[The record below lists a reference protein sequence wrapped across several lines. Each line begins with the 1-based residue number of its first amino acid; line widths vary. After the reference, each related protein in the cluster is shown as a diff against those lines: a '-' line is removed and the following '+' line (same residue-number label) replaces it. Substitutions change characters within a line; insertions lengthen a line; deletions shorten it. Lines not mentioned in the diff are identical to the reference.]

1 LGEGAEGMKLRI
13 GFIGLGA
20 MGLSHVK
27 AVARLC
33 GDKAEITALCG
44 TTDIN
49 FEAAMEVAPK
59 AKRFKQSS
67 HLIQSEL
74 DAIFVSTPNFTHAKL
89 AEEILSAGKHLF
101 LEKPCGITREECL
114 RVLDAANHSKSILM
128 LGHELRYSP
137 YFQRIKELVER
148 GEIGKPQ
155 MVWTREF
162 RGPFQ
167 KKSGDWIQDERLSG
181 GCLVDKNCH
190 HFDLMNWWVDAK
202 PQRVSAFGGC
212 AVNRVIEGEHQVHD
226 HATVSYEYENGVR
239 GTLQLC
245 MFALD
250 FPSEDLEMGII
261 GDAGMLVT
269 RISRI
274 EILQWKRQSHQK
286 EPIIHKV
293 NARHGEG
300 WGNHLGFDEIH
311 QEFVN
316 CILEK
321 RQPLSTVQNCID
333 GTLLAIA
340 AERAIKKGQVVTVDS
355 AN

>member
-1 LGEGAEGMKLRI
+1 MKLRV

-27 AVARLC
+27 AIHRLC
-33 GDKAEITALCG
+33 ADKADITALCG
-44 TTDIN
+44 ATDAN
-49 FEAAMEVAPK
+49 FQAAAEVAPT
-59 AKRFKQSS
+59 AKRFKQPSR
-67 HLIQSEL
+67 LIQSRL

-101 LEKPCGITREECL
+101 LEKPCGITPEECV
-114 RVLDAANHSKSILM
+114 RVLDLSNRSDRILM
-128 LGHELRYSP
+128 LGQELRYSP
-137 YFQRIKELVER
+137 FFQKIKELVDR
-148 GEIGKPQ
+148 GEIGKPH

-190 HFDLMNWWVDAK
+190 HFDLMNWWVGAR

-212 AVNRVIEGEHQVHD
+212 AVNRVNESEHQVHD

-261 GDAGMLVT
+261 GDGGMLVT

-274 EILQWKRQSHQK
+274 EILQWKRGRNQK
-286 EPIIHKV
+286 DPIIHKV
-293 NARHGEG
+293 YARQGEG

-311 QEFVN
+311 DEFVN
-316 CILEK
+316 CVLEN
-321 RQPLSTVQNCID
+321 RQPLTTVKNCID
-333 GTLLAIA
+333 GILLAIA
-340 AERAIKKGQVVTVDS
+340 AERAIKNGQVVTVDS
-355 AN
+355 GN

>member
-1 LGEGAEGMKLRI
+1 MKLRL

-20 MGLSHVK
+20 MGLSHIK
-27 AVARLC
+27 AIQRLC
-33 GDKAEITALCG
+33 SDKAEITALCG
-44 TTDIN
+44 ATDAN
-49 FEAAMEVAPK
+49 FEAASQVAPT
-59 AKRFKQSS
+59 ATRFKQASE
-67 HLIQSEL
+67 LIHSRL

-89 AEEILSAGKHLF
+89 AQEILAAGKHLF
-101 LEKPCGITREECL
+101 LEKPCGITPEECL
-114 RVLDAANHSKSILM
+114 HVLDLANRSDRVLM

-137 YFQRIKELVER
+137 FFQKIKVLVEG

-190 HFDLMNWWVDAK
+190 HFDLMNWWVGAR
-202 PQRVSAFGGC
+202 PSRVSAFGGC
-212 AVNRVIEGEHQVHD
+212 AVNRVIEGVHQVND
-226 HATVSYEYENGVR
+226 HATVSYEYENGVC

-274 EILQWKRQSHQK
+274 EILQWKRGTNQK
-286 EPIIHKV
+286 EPIVHRV

-311 QEFVN
+311 EEFVK

-321 RQPLSTVQNCID
+321 RKPLTSVENCID
-333 GTLLAIA
+333 GTLLSIA
-340 AERAIKKGQVVTVDS
+340 AERAIKSGQVVSVDTR
-355 AN
+355 N

>member
-1 LGEGAEGMKLRI
+1 MKLRI

-27 AVARLC
+27 AIHRLC
-33 GDKAEITALCG
+33 GDKAEIVALCG
-44 TTDIN
+44 TSDTN
-49 FEAAMEVAPK
+49 FQAAIEVAPD
-59 AKRFKQSS
+59 AKRFKQATQ
-67 HLIQSEL
+67 LIHSDL
-74 DAIFVSTPNFTHAKL
+74 DAVFVSTPNFTHAKL
-89 AEEILSAGKHLF
+89 AEEILGAGKHLF
-101 LEKPCGITREECL
+101 LEKPCGITRDECL
-114 RVLDAANHSKSILM
+114 RVLDVASRSDRILM

-137 YFQRIKELVER
+137 FFQRFKELVEH
-148 GEIGKPQ
+148 GEIGKPRL
-155 MVWTREF
+155 VWTREF

-190 HFDLMNWWVDAK
+190 HFDLMNWWVGAH
-202 PQRVSAFGGC
+202 PHRVSAFGGC
-212 AVNRVIEGEHQVHD
+212 AVNRIIGGEHQVND

-274 EILQWKRQSHQK
+274 EVLQWKRGANQK
-286 EPIIHKV
+286 DPIIHKV
-293 NARHGEG
+293 HASRGEG

-311 QEFVN
+311 EEFVN
-316 CILEK
+316 CILEN
-321 RQPLSTVQNCID
+321 RQPLSSVKNCLD

-340 AERAIKKGQVVTVDS
+340 AERAIKKGEVVTVNS

>member
-1 LGEGAEGMKLRI
+1 MKLRI

-27 AVARLC
+27 AIDRLC
-33 GDKAEITALCG
+33 GDEAEIIALCG
-44 TTDIN
+44 TT
-49 FEAAMEVAPK
+49 EANLQAALDVAPK
-59 AKRFKQSS
+59 AKTFKDSTP
-67 HLIQSEL
+67 LIQSDL

-89 AEEILSAGKHLF
+89 AEEILDAGKHLF
-101 LEKPCGITREECL
+101 LEKPCGINRAECL
-114 RVLDAANHSKSILM
+114 HVLDIASRSDRVLM

-137 YFQRIKELVER
+137 YFERIKELVSR
-148 GEIGKPQ
+148 GEIGNPR

-167 KKSGDWIQDERLSG
+167 KKSGDWIQDDRLSG

-190 HFDLMNWWVDAK
+190 HFDLMNWWVGAR

-212 AVNRVIEGEHQVHD
+212 AVNRVIKGGHQVND
-226 HATVSYEYENGVR
+226 HATVSYEYENGVC

-261 GDAGMLVT
+261 GDGGMLVT
-269 RISRI
+269 RISRT
-274 EILQWKRQSHQK
+274 EILQWKRGTSQK
-286 EPIIHKV
+286 EPLVHKV
-293 NARHGEG
+293 NAKRGEG
-300 WGNHLGFDEIH
+300 WSDHLGFDEIH
-311 QEFVN
+311 EEFVR
-316 CILEK
+316 CIVEK
-321 RQPLSTVQNCID
+321 RQPLTSVRNCID

-340 AERAIKKGQVVTVDS
+340 AEHAIKKGQAVNVDDS
-355 AN
+355 SN

>member
-1 LGEGAEGMKLRI
+1 MKLRI

-27 AVARLC
+27 AIQRLC
-33 GDKAEITALCG
+33 GDDAEITAVCG
-44 TTDIN
+44 RNDTNIQ
-49 FEAAMEVAPK
+49 AATEIAPN
-59 AKRFKQSS
+59 AQRFKQPSE
-67 HLIQSEL
+67 LIQSEL
-74 DAIFVSTPNFTHAKL
+74 DAVFVSTPNFTHAPL
-89 AEEILSAGKHLF
+89 AEEILGAGKHLF
-101 LEKPCGITREECL
+101 LEKPCGIRRDECL
-114 RVLDAANHSKSILM
+114 RVLEAADRSDCILM

-137 YFQRIKELVER
+137 FFQKIKELVEA
-148 GEIGKPQ
+148 GEIGNPQ

-190 HFDLMNWWVDAK
+190 HFDLMNWWVGAR

-212 AVNRVIEGEHQVHD
+212 AVNRVIEGERQVND

-250 FPSEDLEMGII
+250 FPNEDLEMGII
-261 GDAGMLVT
+261 GDKAMLVT

-274 EILQWKRQSHQK
+274 EILQWKRGANQK
-286 EPIIHKV
+286 EPLIHKV

-311 QEFVN
+311 QEFVK

-321 RQPLSTVQNCID
+321 RQPLTSVRNCID

-340 AERAIKKGQVVTVDS
+340 AERAIKQGLVVSVDS

>member
-1 LGEGAEGMKLRI
+1 MKLRI

-27 AVARLC
+27 AIHRLC
-33 GDKAEITALCG
+33 ADKAEIAALCG
-44 TTDIN
+44 TSDVN
-49 FEAAMEVAPK
+49 FQAAIEVAPG
-59 AKRFKQSS
+59 AKRFKQSTQ
-67 HLIQSEL
+67 LIQSDL

-89 AEEILSAGKHLF
+89 AEEILRAGKHLF
-101 LEKPCGITREECL
+101 LEKPCGVTRDECL
-114 RVLDAANHSKSILM
+114 RVLEAASRSDRILM
-128 LGHELRYSP
+128 LGHELRHSP
-137 YFQRIKELVER
+137 FFQRFKELVGS

-190 HFDLMNWWVDAK
+190 HFDLMNWWADAR
-202 PQRVSAFGGC
+202 PNRVSAFGGC

-274 EILQWKRQSHQK
+274 EILQWKRGTKQK
-286 EPIIHKV
+286 DPIVHKV
-293 NARHGEG
+293 HASRGEG

-311 QEFVN
+311 EEFVN
-316 CILEK
+316 CISEN
-321 RQPLSTVQNCID
+321 REPLTSVKNCLD

-340 AERAIKKGQVVTVDS
+340 AERAIKKGEVVTVNS
-355 AN
+355 EN